1 MRDSSAWS
9 HYTLPQAVI
18 EIKQAA
24 GRLIRSSTDKGVLVL
39 ADKRLLTKGYGK
51 TFLSS
56 LPSRTIIPCTTD
68 EAVRIIASASGN
80 GAS

>member
-1 MRDSSAWS
+1 MCIRDS
-9 HYTLPQAVI
+9 YTLPQAVI

-51 TFLSS
+51 TFLRS